1 MTRDEL
7 RRTVVRYRV
16 EVPEGWEPPAELRI
30 TSLRRSRAGREVQ
43 WTLIGE
49 PDEVTARLAGAGAT
63 VRDMTP
69 LTLEEAAL
77 AFLAEEGSR

>member
-1 MTRDEL
+1 
-7 RRTVVRYRV
+7 
-16 EVPEGWEPPAELRI
+16 GWEPPAELRI
-30 TSLRRSRAGREVQ
+30 TGLRRSRAGREVQ

-63 VRDMTP
+63 VRDVTP